1 MIVYDEDRVHRKLIP
16 FCVLLVLIDM
26 VWMMMD
32 GAVRKLETENRQ
44 GSYYGEKTEKA
55 KEH

>member
-1 MIVYDEDRVHRKLIP
+1 MKKICESKCWMIP
-16 FCVLLVLIDM
+16 FCILLVLIDI

-32 GAVRKLETENRQ
+32 GAVRKLETENRRS
-44 GSYYGEKTEKA
+44 SYYGEKTGKA